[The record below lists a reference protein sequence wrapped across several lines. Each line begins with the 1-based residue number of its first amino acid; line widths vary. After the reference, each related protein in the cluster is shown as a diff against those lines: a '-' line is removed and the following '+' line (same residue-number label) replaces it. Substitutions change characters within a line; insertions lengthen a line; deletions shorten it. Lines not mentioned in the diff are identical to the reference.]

1 MLSGAIATGRVA
13 TCCSDVT
20 PLVGSGGGPGVDRCG
35 GRAVLIGGIN
45 QPRRGLAPEPPR
57 TPGQHGL
64 GGVDRLEPQPGLP
77 HPRRG
82 AMGLCHDRLPILP
95 LPADEGGPWTAW
107 RP

>member
-1 MLSGAIATGRVA
+1 MSTGAVA
-13 TCCSDVT
+13 VRSSSAASTS
-20 PLVGSGGGPGVDRCG
+20 PGGVC
-35 GRAVLIGGIN
+35 
-45 QPRRGLAPEPPR
+45 APEPPR